1 MTKYL
6 IQLAY
11 HADYPE
17 RAQRM
22 ADFLASLSAGV
33 CAVEGVYE
41 RAELGTDPSQS
52 QQMPGS

>member
-41 RAELGTDPSQS
+41 RHELGTDPSQS
-52 QQMPGS
+52 E